1 MKRGMEQDIRF
12 CTTTDGVRI
21 AYATVG
27 EGPPLVY
34 VCGWP
39 QSLDLEW
46 EMANSRA
53 FIEDLAKGFTLI
65 RYDMRGGGLSDRDVD
80 DVSPAASALDLAAV
94 VDQLELERFAAVS
107 FGLLAGP
114 IVMTYAAAHP
124 ERLTHLV
131 LCAPYLNGERLINPE
146 RARALTEYA
155 RNFGFPFNDFSPEP
169 FLSRAEIEEQRR
181 HQAATAPPAM
191 QGKLL
196 EAMFTANVED
206 VVAQVR
212 TPTLV
217 LHARQDPYVPFELG
231 REVALR
237 LPDAEFVT
245 FDSTSP
251 AVWQQREIVL
261 PELRKFVRAP
271 QESAAK

>member
-1 MKRGMEQDIRF
+1 MEQDIRF
-12 CTTTDGVRI
+12 CTTSDGVRI
-21 AYATVG
+21 AYATTG

-34 VCGWP
+34 ACGWP

-53 FIEDLAKGFTLI
+53 FIEDLAQGFTLV

-94 VDQLELERFAAVS
+94 VDQLELERFAVVS

-114 IVMTYAAAHP
+114 IAMTYAARHP
-124 ERLTHLV
+124 ERVTHLV
-131 LCAPYLNGERLINPE
+131 LCAPYLKGERLIDRE

-155 RNFGFPFNDFSPEP
+155 RNFGFPFNDFVPEP
-169 FLSRAEIEEQRR
+169 FLSRAEIDEQRR

-191 QGKLL
+191 QAKLL
-196 EAMFTANVED
+196 EAMFTADVED
-206 VVAQVR
+206 IAVQIH

-217 LHARQDPYVPFELG
+217 IHARQDPYVSFERG

-237 LPDAEFVT
+237 LPNAEFVT

-261 PELRKFVRAP
+261 PEMRRFIRGHQAG
-271 QESAAK
+271 AAK